1 MKRQQQTEKD
11 IDIVTIQSKT
21 TSSED
26 DLCTKRK
33 YQGDEKWNKF
43 VHKTDGLFG
52 GFWHT
57 TDNKHYFLADYHYKY
72 FLHYSKGCKKKYL
85 LQEVYSAYH
94 VCDILDFPKCVSTRL
109 MMFYLPRKHC
119 VNYDL
124 EVIYCETASYKLKQK
139 RKSLSFILKRNR
151 DYLSS
156 FVLLLWPNKRSTVW
170 KLIESPTKRKKF
182 CSYIFSPL
190 RYL

>member
-1 MKRQQQTEKD
+1 MQEEVFITRSIAFIRLRYIIQN
-11 IDIVTIQSKT
+11 TIK
-21 TSSED
+21 
-26 DLCTKRK
+26 
-33 YQGDEKWNKF
+33 
-43 VHKTDGLFG
+43 
-52 GFWHT
+52 
-57 TDNKHYFLADYHYKY
+57 
-72 FLHYSKGCKKKYL
+72 
-85 LQEVYSAYH
+85 YH

-109 MMFYLPRKHC
+109 MMFYLARKHC

-170 KLIESPTKRKKF
+170 KLIESPTKKKNVSENIQF
-182 CSYIFSPL
+182 ILL
-190 RYL
+190 RCVRTISGIVLKCVFPWRMEP